1 MRTDEG
7 TPYRKISE
15 IEVAKLGMFKSGEHY
30 RIFEHPNNSTVVVH
44 RRSDERDMIINSHY
58 VVYKIYV

>member
-7 TPYRKISE
+7 TPYRRIYE
-15 IEVAKLGMFKSGEHY
+15 IEVAKLGTFTTGNSFK
-30 RIFEHPNNSTVVVH
+30 IFEHPNNGTIIVH
-44 RRSDERDMIINSHY
+44 RVGDERDMILNSRY